1 MLGWGVEVGGW
12 VDGGGGGVSV
22 RRGGGGAEDKQRGK
36 GHVAEMLAK
45 IAGST

>member
-1 MLGWGVEVGGW
+1 MGCWGGVLRWVGGW
-12 VDGGGGGVSV
+12 MGGGLSV
-22 RRGGGGAEDKQRGK
+22 RRGGGAEDKQRGK

>member
-1 MLGWGVEVGGW
+1 MGCWGGW
-12 VDGGGGGVSV
+12 VGGGVSG
-22 RRGGGGAEDKQRGK
+22 RRWGRGGAEDKQRGK